1 MLHHPRSGIRESSS
15 QRGRPPSHD
24 ALACTQQ
31 QGKRLRLRFTAFFGF
46 WRRKQIDKE
55 ETGKDVQED

>member
-1 MLHHPRSGIRESSS
+1 MLHHPSSGMRESSS

-31 QGKRLRLRFTAFFGF
+31 QASKRLRLRFTAFFGF
-46 WRRKQIDKE
+46 FDFFEAK
-55 ETGKDVQED
+55 TN